1 MTTSSGDSN
10 APAIERS
17 KERKL
22 TKRIGSGAKLVRS
35 GVAGVTGGS
44 TGFGDHLHHH
54 HYGGGAGGG
63 SGERK

>member
-10 APAIERS
+10 ALITERT

-44 TGFGDHLHHH
+44 AGFGDHLH
-54 HYGGGAGGG
+54 YYGSGGG
-63 SGERK
+63 EKK